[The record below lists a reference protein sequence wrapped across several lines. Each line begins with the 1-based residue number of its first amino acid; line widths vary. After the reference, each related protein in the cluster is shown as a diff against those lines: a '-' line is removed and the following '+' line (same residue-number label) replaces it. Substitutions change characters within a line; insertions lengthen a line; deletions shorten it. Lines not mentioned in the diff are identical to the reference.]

1 LHLFIQSF
9 QFAGVCAASFINI
22 TCNLSTDPRIAAG
35 SQQEMLRQIKA
46 YPDGQPSDEILLIFE
61 DQTGTQ
67 VDFDLRGSIEE
78 VLERAAPKPVRSGP
92 GRPRLGVISREISLL
107 PRHREWL
114 EAQRS
119 GASATLRRLV
129 DEARKQ
135 DSPESGNQRAIE
147 ATGRVTTAIGGNL
160 PGFEEAYRALYAR
173 DHRRLEGWVKDWPPD
188 LREYVLA

>member
-1 LHLFIQSF
+1 
-9 QFAGVCAASFINI
+9 VDDI
-22 TCNLSTDPRIAAG
+22 TYTAFLGWKRIATG
-35 SQQEMLRQIKA
+35 SQEEMLRQIKTCLEA
-46 YPDGQPSDEILLIFE
+46 GPSDEPLLIFE

-78 VLERAAPKPVRSGP
+78 VLERVAPKPLRTGP

-107 PRHREWL
+107 PRHWEWL
-114 EAQRS
+114 EVQRS

-135 DSPESGNQRAIE
+135 GSAESDGRRAIE
-147 ATGRVTTAIGGNL
+147 ATGRVMTAIAGNL

-173 DHRRLEGWVKDWPPD
+173 DHVRLEQWVKEWPKD
-188 LREYVLA
+188 LREYVLAG

>member
-1 LHLFIQSF
+1 MD
-9 QFAGVCAASFINI
+9 NI
-22 TCNLSTDPRIAAG
+22 TYTAFLGWKRIANG
-35 SQQEMLRQIKA
+35 SQEEILRQIKTHLL
-46 YPDGQPSDEILLIFE
+46 DKPSDESLLIFE

-78 VLERAAPKPVRSGP
+78 VLERVAPKPVRTGP

-107 PRHREWL
+107 PRHWEWL

-129 DEARKQ
+129 DEARKP
-135 DSPESGNQRAIE
+135 DTAGTDGRRAIE
-147 ATGRVTTAIGGNL
+147 ATGRVMTAIAGNL

-173 DHRRLEGWVKDWPPD
+173 DHGRLEHWVKEWPQD
-188 LREYVLA
+188 LREYVLAG

>member
-1 LHLFIQSF
+1 VDNSYTAFL
-9 QFAGVCAASFINI
+9 GWK
-22 TCNLSTDPRIAAG
+22 RIATG
-35 SQQEMLRQIKA
+35 SQEEMLRQIKTSLA
-46 YPDGQPSDEILLIFE
+46 SEPSDESLLIFE

-67 VDFDLRGSIEE
+67 VDFDLRGSVEE
-78 VLERAAPKPVRSGP
+78 VLERVVPKPVRIGP

-107 PRHREWL
+107 PRHWEWL

-135 DSPESGNQRAIE
+135 DSGESGSRRALE
-147 ATGRVTTAIGGNL
+147 ATGRVMTAIAGNL

-173 DHRRLEGWVKDWPPD
+173 DRARLEQRVKEWPKD
-188 LREYVLA
+188 LREYVLAG

>member
-1 LHLFIQSF
+1 VDNTTYTAFL
-9 QFAGVCAASFINI
+9 GWK
-22 TCNLSTDPRIAAG
+22 RIATG
-35 SQQEMLRQIKA
+35 SREEMLRQIKTSLA
-46 YPDGQPSDEILLIFE
+46 DQAADETLLIFE

-67 VDFDLRGSIEE
+67 VDFDLRGTVEE
-78 VLERAAPKPVRSGP
+78 VLERVAPKPVRTGP

-107 PRHREWL
+107 PRHWDWL

-135 DSPESGNQRAIE
+135 DSPESESRRAIE
-147 ATGRVTTAIGGNL
+147 ATGRVMTVIAGNL

-173 DHRRLEGWVKDWPPD
+173 DHGRLEQWIKDWPED
-188 LREYVLA
+188 LREFVLAG